1 MIHFGLTVLPG
12 RKGLK
17 IVREKYAEINKRSS
31 TYIKNIEIRSDP
43 KLFNPDDHI
52 IRDGRKIKY
61 FEDELR
67 RFYTDEYCE
76 EYQKD
81 CLKNYDINMTFFQ
94 SLSKEKFDNEIE
106 RFKKK
111 NKKFEEVYDL
121 NEYESS
127 GYYVMILDEYKQ
139 VYIGTTSNIKTR
151 IRQHWSNTKSF
162 DRLLFPV
169 NAIETSKLS
178 IDSFRALDTTR
189 ILAMKTNNIYTYEDN
204 YINQFS
210 PEFVANRLSGGIP
223 DMNLISV
230 LGNIKTR

>member
-31 TYIKNIEIRSDP
+31 TYIKNIEKRSDP
-43 KLFNPDDHI
+43 KLFDPNYHI
-52 IRDGRKIKY
+52 IRDGRKIKC
-61 FEDELR
+61 FEDELG

-94 SLSKEKFDNEIE
+94 SLSKEKFDKEVE

-111 NKKFEEVYDL
+111 NRKFEEVHDL
-121 NEYESS
+121 NEYDSS

-151 IRQHWSNTKSF
+151 IRQHWSTTKSF
-162 DRLLFPV
+162 DRLLFPF
-169 NAIETSKLS
+169 NAIDTSKLS

-210 PEFVANRLSGGIP
+210 PEFVANRLSGGII

-230 LGNIKTR
+230 LSNIKTR